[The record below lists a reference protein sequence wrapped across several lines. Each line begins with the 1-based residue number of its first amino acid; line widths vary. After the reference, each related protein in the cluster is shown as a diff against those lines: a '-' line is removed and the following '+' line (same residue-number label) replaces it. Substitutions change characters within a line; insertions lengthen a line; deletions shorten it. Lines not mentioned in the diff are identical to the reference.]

1 VLALP
6 GVEGREP
13 DTPGWEVRVVPNK
26 YPAFDRQE
34 VVVHAPEHVR
44 SIAELD
50 REQLDLVAEAWR
62 LRAAE
67 AEREGKVV
75 FACINEG
82 RAAGAS
88 LSHSHSQLVWLR
100 EEPPVPKAER
110 HAPCR
115 LCEYLESERAEGT
128 RVVEER
134 GGLLLLCSYAGR
146 VPYECLVAPLAHEP
160 DGFGPQLGAALDL
173 AGEALRR
180 LGAIGPPRPMNL
192 WLHEAGHWHLE
203 LLPRLSVFAS
213 LELGA
218 GHYIETLAPEQ
229 AAEQLRDAG

>member
-1 VLALP
+1 M
-6 GVEGREP
+6 
-13 DTPGWEVRVVPNK
+13 RVIPNK

-50 REQLDLVAEAWR
+50 RGQLDLVAEAWR

-67 AEREGKVV
+67 ARREGKVV
-75 FACINEG
+75 FACVNEG

-100 EEPPVPKAER
+100 EEPPVPHAER
-110 HAPCR
+110 DAPCR
-115 LCEYLESERAEGT
+115 LCEYLERERADGA
-128 RVVEER
+128 RVVAER
-134 GGLLLLCSYAGR
+134 NGLLLLCPYAAR
-146 VPYECLVAPLAHEP
+146 VPYECLVAPVEHKG
-160 DGFGPQLGAALDL
+160 DGFGPRLGAGLDL
-173 AGEALRR
+173 AAEALRR
-180 LGAIGPPRPMNL
+180 LDAAASPRPMNL

-203 LLPRLSVFAS
+203 LLPRLNVLAS

-218 GHYIETLAPEQ
+218 GHYINTLAPEQ
-229 AAEQLRDAG
+229 AAEELRDAV